1 MYRNLHAPQ
10 SITTANEL
18 IELAAVPNLIIS
30 VRECKPIVAIVQDV
44 ALGVFRFTKSGVTL
58 TEKQMFN
65 LLANNLKFTGD
76 VPKPMYNK
84 GGVMKWSGRQAL
96 STIIPKNIN
105 VKGPNKSYEPTDTN
119 KDLENFVIIE
129 NGELLQ
135 GIVDKT
141 IYQNRT
147 KGLIHSIYNE
157 CSPHETRIFF
167 DNTQKMMCD
176 WLVLSGFSVGISDLV
191 VDDDTN
197 IKLKEMIH
205 EMKVNVYDV
214 IRDIHMGTFENKSI
228 NNNNI
233 FFEEEVN
240 KILNQTI
247 SKVGKV
253 ALSNL
258 NDLYNRMINMV
269 KAGSKGSIINVSQ
282 MIACLG
288 QQNVD
293 GKRIPYGFEDRTLP
307 HYTKYDDGPE
317 SRGFVENSFMTGL
330 TPQQFFFHSMGGRE
344 GLIDT
349 AVKSVTGD
357 TPIIIIEDGKS
368 KYVKIGDWIDSQLD
382 IVQKDRIK
390 YFPEDRNME
399 FLNLDKQVYIPTCNE
414 DGNVSWGE
422 LTAITR
428 HDPGERLY
436 EVKTQGGR
444 CVIVAESKSL
454 LIWNEKV
461 KEFQAINSPDVKIG
475 DSMPVTAKLAQPPVI
490 IDIVDMVEYFPK
502 KEYIHGTEFNKAIHI
517 MEKAMFGRIQVPR
530 GWWKSN
536 NGDTFTLPYTKKSSL
551 TRVTSGRSNT
561 ENIKNGCI
569 YPYHATIEHCLL
581 PDKFELTKENGI
593 FIGLF
598 LAEGSSC
605 DKSGTVTITNIDPKV
620 QGFVKGWFDK
630 FSIKNELNTRINKI
644 GGISSSV
651 IGNSS
656 LLARFL
662 DKFVGHGAHHKYIP
676 DVAFVAPDEF
686 IVGILNGYFT
696 GDGTIGKTN
705 IDAGSASSRLTEGIS
720 MLCTRLGIFGKVF
733 ITQLKSNNVG
743 TIDIAPSHRISIRGQ
758 WAQIFANK
766 VELLIESKQQQL
778 ECMKPS
784 DIHRN
789 FKEYNNIV
797 FDEIK
802 EINILAVDK
811 YPKLYDV
818 TVPSTLNF
826 QIANGLN
833 VRDTSET
840 GYLQRKLVKA
850 MEDCKINY
858 DYTVRNASGSIVQFL
873 YGEDGIDAT
882 KIEAQPILY
891 IDMDYAKLK
900 KEYHLIK
907 NDNCDFLLSDD
918 TIKEFNDSKDWE
930 DRMNKHFEQILKDRE
945 FIIKDVFD
953 SIKETSIMYPVSF
966 MRIINNTKALY
977 NKYEKEVLSD
987 LSPIYVLDTINKL
1000 SDELYINKNNRGNK
1014 FIGILLRCYFSPKKV
1029 LYDYKFSK
1037 MAFDN
1042 IIQQIR
1048 LKFYDAIAHPSEMVG
1063 VIAAQS
1069 IGEP

>member
-1 MYRNLHAPQ
+1 MNLHAPQ

-105 VKGPNKSYEPTDTN
+105 VKGPNKSYEPTETN

-191 VDDDTN
+191 VDDNTN

-205 EMKVNVYDV
+205 DMKVNVYDV

-349 AVKSVTGD
+349 AVK
-357 TPIIIIEDGKS
+357 
-368 KYVKIGDWIDSQLD
+368 
-382 IVQKDRIK
+382 
-390 YFPEDRNME
+390 
-399 FLNLDKQVYIPTCNE
+399 
-414 DGNVSWGE
+414 
-422 LTAITR
+422 
-428 HDPGERLY
+428 
-436 EVKTQGGR
+436 
-444 CVIVAESKSL
+444 
-454 LIWNEKV
+454 
-461 KEFQAINSPDVKIG
+461 
-475 DSMPVTAKLAQPPVI
+475 
-490 IDIVDMVEYFPK
+490 
-502 KEYIHGTEFNKAIHI
+502 
-517 MEKAMFGRIQVPR
+517 
-530 GWWKSN
+530 
-536 NGDTFTLPYTKKSSL
+536 
-551 TRVTSGRSNT
+551 
-561 ENIKNGCI
+561 
-569 YPYHATIEHCLL
+569 
-581 PDKFELTKENGI
+581 
-593 FIGLF
+593 
-598 LAEGSSC
+598 
-605 DKSGTVTITNIDPKV
+605 
-620 QGFVKGWFDK
+620 
-630 FSIKNELNTRINKI
+630 
-644 GGISSSV
+644 
-651 IGNSS
+651 
-656 LLARFL
+656 
-662 DKFVGHGAHHKYIP
+662 
-676 DVAFVAPDEF
+676 
-686 IVGILNGYFT
+686 
-696 GDGTIGKTN
+696 
-705 IDAGSASSRLTEGIS
+705 
-720 MLCTRLGIFGKVF
+720 
-733 ITQLKSNNVG
+733 
-743 TIDIAPSHRISIRGQ
+743 
-758 WAQIFANK
+758 
-766 VELLIESKQQQL
+766 
-778 ECMKPS
+778 
-784 DIHRN
+784 
-789 FKEYNNIV
+789 
-797 FDEIK
+797 
-802 EINILAVDK
+802 
-811 YPKLYDV
+811 
-818 TVPSTLNF
+818 
-826 QIANGLN
+826 
-833 VRDTSET
+833 TSET

-900 KEYHLIK
+900 KEYHLTK

-930 DRMNKHFEQILKDRE
+930 DRMYKHFEQILKDRE
-945 FIIKDVFD
+945 FMIKDVFD